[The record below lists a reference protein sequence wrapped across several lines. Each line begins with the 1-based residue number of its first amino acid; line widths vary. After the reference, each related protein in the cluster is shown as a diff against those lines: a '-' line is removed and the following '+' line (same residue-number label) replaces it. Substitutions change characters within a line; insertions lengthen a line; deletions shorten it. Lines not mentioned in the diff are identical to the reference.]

1 MRRALVAG
9 NWKMNGSQASIKSLV
24 SDLLPV
30 LANGIN
36 GVDVVVCPPY
46 PYLGQVA
53 EAAFGS
59 EIVLGAQDLSEEASG
74 AFTGEVS
81 GSMLSDFRVR
91 FVLVGHSERRVR
103 CGESDELVAKKFA
116 AAQAAGLI
124 PVLCVGES
132 LDHRQSGHAEDVVAT
147 QMTAIIEQ
155 CGVKALEDAVIAYE
169 PVWAIGTGQAAS
181 AEDAQ
186 LMHAFIRQVV
196 AQFDAGVASGVQ
208 ILYGGSVNADNA
220 EALFACEDID
230 GGLVGG
236 ASLNAKDFIRICQSV
251 S

>member
-1 MRRALVAG
+1 
-9 NWKMNGSQASIKSLV
+9 
-24 SDLLPV
+24 
-30 LANGIN
+30 
-36 GVDVVVCPPY
+36 
-46 PYLGQVA
+46 
-53 EAAFGS
+53 
-59 EIVLGAQDLSEEASG
+59 
-74 AFTGEVS
+74 
-81 GSMLSDFRVR
+81 
-91 FVLVGHSERRVR
+91 
-103 CGESDELVAKKFA
+103 
-116 AAQAAGLI
+116 
-124 PVLCVGES
+124 
-132 LDHRQSGHAEDVVAT
+132 VAT